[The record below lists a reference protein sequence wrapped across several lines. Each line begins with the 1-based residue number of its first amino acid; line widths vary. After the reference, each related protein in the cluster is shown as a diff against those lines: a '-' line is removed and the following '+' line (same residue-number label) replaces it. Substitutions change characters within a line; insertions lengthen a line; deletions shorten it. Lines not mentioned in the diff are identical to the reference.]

1 MCRDSLLESRIE
13 KSSTEQN
20 RAEAKQRK
28 AEQRWER
35 EQRSERRCVC
45 ATGGKKEK
53 EAQANLPVSTTDTK
67 TLSRLQLSGTG
78 VQHDWTGMI
87 ILPV

>member
-1 MCRDSLLESRIE
+1 MG
-13 KSSTEQN
+13 K
-20 RAEAKQRK
+20 RAEIRAPV
-28 AEQRWER
+28 
-35 EQRSERRCVC
+35 CVR
-45 ATGGKKEK
+45 KKEK

-87 ILPV
+87 NTASVKLGGDLATGEKCQIIGQQ